1 MDWSCLWC
9 TRLSAFPSRLF
20 DVFASEQQLRIID
33 NRVHVL
39 CYLWPNETCIH
50 LAWMMQQKL
59 VIIKTMYLIVCTSI
73 FHTKHQNCEASGA
86 PHHDEGA
93 YSTPSYPSCRGL
105 RTMMKELTALP
116 HTLAA
121 WAPHHDEGAYS
132 TPSYPSCSGLHTMM
146 KELTALPHTL
156 AAGGSTP

>member
-9 TRLSAFPSRLF
+9 TRLSVFPSRLF

-93 YSTPSYPSCRGL
+93 YSTPSYPSCSGRG
-105 RTMMKELTALP
+105 
-116 HTLAA
+116 
-121 WAPHHDEGAYS
+121 HHDEGAYS
-132 TPSYPSCSGLHTMM
+132 TPSYPSCRGLRTMT

-156 AAGGSTP
+156 AAGGSAP